1 MNEQLELSKR
11 KKHKKNNLTIQQNM
25 DLTTLLRTLAGEAKH
40 INMRPG
46 EIAENVNKNGGFD
59 FNVSAHQI
67 AQRLD
72 GAKLGYNK
80 NTPRGEG
87 GKSKA
92 KPTAA
97 AEIIDFV
104 PRVLS
109 RMESKID
116 RIEEM
121 VYPQLVE
128 LSDKVDRLIKDFE
141 N

>member
-1 MNEQLELSKR
+1 MNEQLELR

-25 DLTTLLRTLAGEAKH
+25 DLATLLKTLAGEAKH
-40 INMRPG
+40 ISMRPG

-59 FNVSAHQI
+59 FHVTAHQI

-72 GAKLGYNK
+72 GAKLGYTK
-80 NTPRGEG
+80 NAPRGER
-87 GKSKA
+87 KKA
-92 KPTAA
+92 KPAVP

-109 RMESKID
+109 RMESKLDHISSRQARQTEDIHRLELKID
-116 RIEEM
+116 
-121 VYPQLVE
+121 
-128 LSDKVDRLIKDFE
+128 KLIKDWE